1 MKKESEFCTCIV
13 KSLNQVGI
21 GYKIQDPNSNF
32 SSTTVRCFDII
43 GRINDRAV
51 YCEAKFNKIMSAFNL
66 FSRIEDHQAY
76 FLDEFS
82 QVKDSL
88 CYIALG
94 VNYAR
99 ADIRAY
105 IFDWRDLRELYQKK
119 FSIHAKYLEKLSYNK
134 IHKGIFSFDNIITKQ
149 DLINIY
155 GESIYD

>member
-13 KSLNQVGI
+13 KSLNLVGT
-21 GYKIQDPNSNF
+21 GYKIPDSNSNF
-32 SSTTVRCFDII
+32 SNSSIRCFDII
-43 GRINDRAV
+43 GRISDKPV
-51 YCEAKFNKIMSAFNL
+51 YCEAKFNKTMSAFNL
-66 FSRIEDHQAY
+66 GRIEDHQSF

-82 QVKDSL
+82 KVKDSL

-105 IFDWRDLRELYQKK
+105 IFDWKDLRELYQKK
-119 FSIHAKYLEKLSYNK
+119 FSIHAKYLEKLSYNE